1 MTIGV
6 VGGMGSYA
14 TLNFFERYLNLFVAD
29 KEWDRPRIVIDNR
42 CTMPSRVRAIL
53 YNEKWNEVVDELSDS
68 IQHLMSFGCDRIVL
82 ACNTSH
88 VFLEDV
94 YKRIPE
100 ARNIVVHIIDTLVK
114 ELSADNELSKKEYAL
129 IATEGTILSGIYQR
143 YFEKYGL
150 KILIPGEDNFSKL
163 RNYIEAVKTNSY
175 NDKELEGFAAFLK
188 EQPSNNIILGC
199 TEFPV
204 IYDRMKQRLGGAKLF
219 EIDVFDPLDSTLKVL
234 HREFKTTQKL

>member
-14 TLNFFERYLNLFVAD
+14 TLNFFERYLNLFKAD
-29 KEWDRPRIVIDNR
+29 KEWDRPRVVIDNR

-53 YNEKWNEVVDELSDS
+53 YNEKWDEVVAELTDS
-68 IQHLMSFGCDRIVL
+68 IQHLIECGCDRIVL

-94 YKRIPE
+94 YNRLPDAK
-100 ARNIVVHIIDTLVK
+100 NYVVHIIDSLVQEISNDSEK
-114 ELSADNELSKKEYAL
+114 SKKEFAL
-129 IATEGTILSGIYQR
+129 IATEGTILSRIYQQ
-143 YFEKYGL
+143 YFDKYGL
-150 KILIPGEDNFSKL
+150 NILIPGEETFTKL
-163 RNYIEAVKTNSY
+163 RSYIEAVKTNNY
-175 NDKELEGFAAFLK
+175 NDDVLHGFANFLK

-204 IYDRMKQRLGGAKLF
+204 IYDRMKQWMGVADLYG
-219 EIDVFDPLDSTLKVL
+219 ISVYDPLESALKVL
-234 HREFKTTQKL
+234 HQEFVNS

>member
-14 TLNFFERYLNLFVAD
+14 TLNFFERYLNLFKAD

-53 YNEKWNEVVDELSDS
+53 YNEKWEEVVAELADS
-68 IQHLMSFGCDRIVL
+68 IQHLISFGCDRIVL

-94 YKRIPE
+94 YKKVPE
-100 ARNIVVHIIDTLVK
+100 AKNYVVHIIDSLVQEISRDKDLSQK
-114 ELSADNELSKKEYAL
+114 EFAL

-143 YFEKYGL
+143 YFDKYGL
-150 KILIPGEDNFSKL
+150 KILIPEEETFSML
-163 RNYIEAVKTNSY
+163 RNYIEAVKTNRY
-175 NDKELEGFAAFLK
+175 NDDVLQGFANFLK

-204 IYDRMKQRLGGAKLF
+204 IYDRMKQWLGGVELYGIKPY
-219 EIDVFDPLDSTLKVL
+219 DPLETTLKVL
-234 HREFKTTQKL
+234 HREFKNS

>member
-1 MTIGV
+1 MTIGI

-14 TLNFFERYLNLFVAD
+14 TLNFFERYLNMFKAD

-53 YNEKWNEVVDELSDS
+53 YNEKWEEVVEEISDS

-94 YKRIPE
+94 YKRLPD
-100 ARNIVVHIIDTLVK
+100 ARNHVLHIIELLVQ
-114 ELSADNELSKKEYAL
+114 ELSKDQESSGKTFSL
-129 IATEGTILSGIYQR
+129 IATEGTILSGIYQQ
-143 YFEKYGL
+143 YFDKYRL
-150 KILIPGEDNFSKL
+150 KILVPGDETFSKL
-163 RNYIEAVKTNSY
+163 RNYIEAVKTNNY
-175 NDKELEGFAAFLK
+175 NDEVLESFASFLQ
-188 EQPSNNIILGC
+188 EQPSKNIILGC

-204 IYDRMKQRLGGAKLF
+204 IYDRMIERLGSTQLSG
-219 EIDVFDPLDSTLKVL
+219 IQVYDPLETTLKVL
-234 HREFKTTQKL
+234 HREFENL

>member
-1 MTIGV
+1 MTIGL

-14 TLNFFERYLNLFVAD
+14 TLNFFERYLNLFKAE

-53 YNEKWNEVVDELSDS
+53 YNEKWEEVVAELTDS
-68 IQHLMSFGCDRIVL
+68 IQHLIGFGCDKIVL

-94 YKRIPE
+94 YKRVPE
-100 ARNIVVHIIDTLVK
+100 AEKYVVHIIDSLAQEISNDT
-114 ELSADNELSKKEYAL
+114 ELSKEEFAL

-143 YFEKYGL
+143 YFDNHGL
-150 KILIPGEDNFSKL
+150 KILIPREETFSKL
-163 RNYIEAVKTNSY
+163 RFYIEAVKTNNY
-175 NDKELEGFAAFLK
+175 NEDILHGFANFLK

-204 IYDRMKQRLGGAKLF
+204 IYDRMKQWLGGAELYG
-219 EIDVFDPLDSTLKVL
+219 INVCDPLETTLKVL
-234 HREFKTTQKL
+234 YREFENS